1 MQFHF
6 YQLFAVMAT
15 VVEVA
20 SESPTCFNTLM
31 ALCSP
36 QPSQKTLHGS
46 PAFNNC
52 MKCVGKNFALIDT
65 GSW

>member
-6 YQLFAVMAT
+6 YQLLAVVAT

-20 SESPTCFNTLM
+20 SESPTCFTTPV

-36 QPSQKTLHGS
+36 QPPQKT
-46 PAFNNC
+46 AFNNC